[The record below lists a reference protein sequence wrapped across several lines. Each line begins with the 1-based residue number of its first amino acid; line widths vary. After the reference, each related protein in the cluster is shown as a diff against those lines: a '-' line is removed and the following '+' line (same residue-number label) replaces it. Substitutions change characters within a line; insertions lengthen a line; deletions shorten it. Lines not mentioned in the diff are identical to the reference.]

1 MPENLFQS
9 EAESAKPLIRKE
21 LFCSRANTTH
31 FHKKGFSL
39 NFALKVRV
47 INGYTQY
54 TLKGRAER
62 LLIGCR
68 FRGSLCSP
76 LTILQR
82 IKSSTCMLS
91 VVFSLTNQRFFCPAH
106 TEMDQIY
113 T

>member
-1 MPENLFQS
+1 MLS
-9 EAESAKPLIRKE
+9 LI
-21 LFCSRANTTH
+21 S
-31 FHKKGFSL
+31 
-39 NFALKVRV
+39 
-47 INGYTQY
+47 GYTQY
-54 TLKGRAER
+54 TLKGRAEK

-82 IKSSTCMLS
+82 IKSSTCMIS
-91 VVFSLTNQRFFCPAH
+91 VVFFFSTNQRFFCPAH